1 MKNAITTYIPPDY
14 IRLPKPGDRC
24 PISGLSR
31 TTLIE
36 LSVPSPC
43 NDFRPPVESKHIKRP
58 GAQRGIRLI
67 SRTSL
72 LSYLA
77 SLSA

>member
-14 IRLPKPGDRC
+14 IRLPKPGARC
-24 PISGLSR
+24 AISGLSR

-36 LSVPSPC
+36 LSVPSRC
-43 NDFRPPVESKHIKRP
+43 NDFRPPVESKHIKRA

-67 SRTSL
+67 SRESL
-72 LSYLA
+72 LAYLKQLEA
-77 SLSA
+77 